1 MPHWTQEQLV
11 TTLTYW
17 AGILPGLDR
26 YAGSNN
32 GERIIQFCQA
42 SVERRGRQRW
52 SKETEETA
60 KDDDHREMCFSS
72 GLGED
77 DSFQAKR
84 RQAGALLKDL
94 DKSLGQ
100 LENMVENKRKH

>member
-1 MPHWTQEQLV
+1 M
-11 TTLTYW
+11 
-17 AGILPGLDR
+17 
-26 YAGSNN
+26 
-32 GERIIQFCQA
+32 QFCQA
-42 SVERRGRQRW
+42 SVERGGRQRW

-60 KDDDHREMCFSS
+60 KDDDQREMCLMS
-72 GLGED
+72 GFGEE
-77 DSFQAKR
+77 DSFHAKR